1 MGERRVEL
9 RRFEEA
15 DRETLAAW
23 FPPARSEGAFIDE
36 RWLEWMRE
44 DQGEPDAPLFLVGH
58 KDGTP
63 VSAVS
68 FHPKGDD
75 RAIVTI
81 IVAPHARRSGV
92 ATAAL
97 GALRDTFPQ
106 VAEITAYVEAENVAS
121 QKLLGSLGLIHAG
134 TVKDRELFVWRR
146 DGSPLPD
153 GWTPPA

>member
-1 MGERRVEL
+1 MTEHTVEL

-15 DRETLAAW
+15 DRETLASW

-58 KDGTP
+58 QDGGP

-68 FHPKGDD
+68 YHPKGDD

-81 IVAPHARRSGV
+81 IVAPHARRERSSTPVKFDVRSCVPCPDVSETRSESACHCRRG
-92 ATAAL
+92 TACPRA
-97 GALRDTFPQ
+97 RHC
-106 VAEITAYVEAENVAS
+106 AS
-121 QKLLGSLGLIHAG
+121 
-134 TVKDRELFVWRR
+134 
-146 DGSPLPD
+146 GSPNWLRSERHLLATWP
-153 GWTPPA
+153 TPAL

>member
-1 MGERRVEL
+1 MAEPTVEL
-9 RRFEEA
+9 RRFEET
-15 DRETLAAW
+15 DRETLAPW
-23 FPPARSEGAFIDE
+23 FPSARSEGAFIDE
-36 RWLEWMRE
+36 RWLDWMRE

-58 KDGTP
+58 QDGAP

-81 IVAPHARRSGV
+81 IVAPHARRRGI
-92 ATAAL
+92 ATATL
-97 GALRDTFPQ
+97 GALRETFPG
-106 VAEITAYVEAENVAS
+106 VDEITAYVDPENAPS
-121 QKLLGSLGLIHAG
+121 LKLLRSLGLIHAG

>member
-1 MGERRVEL
+1 MAECTVEVL
-9 RRFEEA
+9 GFEET

-36 RWLEWMRE
+36 RWLKWMRK
-44 DQGEPDAPLFLVGH
+44 DHGEPDAPVFLVGH
-58 KDGTP
+58 QDGGP

-68 FHPKGDD
+68 FHPTGDD
-75 RAIVTI
+75 RAIATI

-92 ATAAL
+92 ATATL
-97 GALRDTFPQ
+97 GALRDMFPQ
-106 VAEITAYVEAENVAS
+106 VAEITAYVDPENAPS
-121 QKLLGSLGLIHAG
+121 LKLLGSLGLINAG
-134 TVKDRELFVWRR
+134 TVKDRELFVWLR